1 MELNVKL
8 PGEIRAL
15 FEFAGG
21 EEIRYCSPFDINS
34 SGKYCDFS
42 YGVLTNRRLLIIEE
56 GRIVY
61 EMQLSGLS
69 AMKCES
75 QVNNGKGIRA
85 GKACRALLHEAYFP
99 LRIDCKGRDADAGR
113 QRQDH

>member
-1 MELNVKL
+1 MELKVKL

-15 FEFAGG
+15 FELAGG

-75 QVNNGKGIRA
+75 QVTAFLWLRKRNPGWQGMSHA
-85 GKACRALLHEAYFP
+85 FP
-99 LRIDCKGRDADAGR
+99 
-113 QRQDH
+113 

>member
-15 FEFAGG
+15 FELAGG

-42 YGVLTNRRLLIIEE
+42 YGVLTNRRLLILE
-56 GRIVY
+56 
-61 EMQLSGLS
+61 
-69 AMKCES
+69 
-75 QVNNGKGIRA
+75 
-85 GKACRALLHEAYFP
+85 
-99 LRIDCKGRDADAGR
+99 
-113 QRQDH
+113 

>member
-15 FEFAGG
+15 FELAGG

-75 QVNNGKGIRA
+75 QVNNGILVVTEKESGLARHVA
-85 GKACRALLHEAYFP
+85 VSYTHLTLPTNREV
-99 LRIDCKGRDADAGR
+99 
-113 QRQDH
+113 

>member
-1 MELNVKL
+1 MELNIKL

-56 GRIVY
+56 GQIVY

-69 AMKCES
+69 AMKCE
-75 QVNNGKGIRA
+75 
-85 GKACRALLHEAYFP
+85 
-99 LRIDCKGRDADAGR
+99 
-113 QRQDH
+113 